1 MYKKRIYTIGSSTR
15 GSDEFIELLEYYGI
29 QTLVDVRRFPTS
41 KLEHFK
47 RENLAHI
54 LSEAGIGYVYL
65 GEELGGYR
73 SGGYEAH
80 TLSQQFREG
89 IKSLEG
95 VATRAKTVV
104 MCSERLPWK
113 CHRRFIGRELQRRE
127 WEVIHIIDEKR
138 QWISRGESP

>member
-1 MYKKRIYTIGSSTR
+1 VCEKGIYTIGSSTR
-15 GSDEFIELLEYYGI
+15 GSDEFIKLLEYYGI

-41 KLEHFK
+41 KLEQFK

-54 LSEAGIGYVYL
+54 LSEVGIGYVYL

-89 IKSLEG
+89 IESLEG
-95 VATRAKTVV
+95 IATGAKTVV

-113 CHRRFIGRELQRRE
+113 CHRRFIGRELQRRG

-138 QWISRGESP
+138 RWIPEIRF